1 MLGFSIL
8 IILYL
13 LFYFILIIGWR
24 NTQKM
29 ITTKAKSTLKCD
41 ELTVV
46 VAFRN
51 EYHNLSVL
59 LKNIDRL
66 KILPS
71 KFIFVND
78 HSQDDWSELFE
89 KTNPDLIATYSLNE
103 AAFGKKSAIQEGV
116 KRAATKYILCWDADI
131 QFENNYFTDIQKL
144 EVADLIVLPVHFESK
159 NIVQSLGEI
168 DFYLAN
174 FVNQASAYWQRPIM
188 CNGANLL
195 FEKNAYLESI
205 NLNAHAHI
213 LSGDDMFLLRHMIM
227 QNKKVYCASNQLC
240 RITTQSP
247 SSFLGYISQRTRW
260 FGKSLLIKDGLL
272 NFWAIV
278 QFIFT
283 VSFFSFFIYWILED
297 PKTFGI
303 LFLIKCMVDLS
314 FLSLYFFSIKKNILT
329 FLIPFYGLIFPFYNL
344 FILFSFYF
352 KKQKW
357 KGRKLY
363 Q

>member
-1 MLGFSIL
+1 M
-8 IILYL
+8 
-13 LFYFILIIGWR
+13 
-24 NTQKM
+24 
-29 ITTKAKSTLKCD
+29 
-41 ELTVV
+41 
-46 VAFRN
+46 
-51 EYHNLSVL
+51 
-59 LKNIDRL
+59 
-66 KILPS
+66 
-71 KFIFVND
+71 
-78 HSQDDWSELFE
+78 
-89 KTNPDLIATYSLNE
+89 
-103 AAFGKKSAIQEGV
+103 
-116 KRAATKYILCWDADI
+116 
-131 QFENNYFTDIQKL
+131 
-144 EVADLIVLPVHFESK
+144 
-159 NIVQSLGEI
+159 
-168 DFYLAN
+168 
-174 FVNQASAYWQRPIM
+174 
-188 CNGANLL
+188 
-195 FEKNAYLESI
+195 ESI

-213 LSGDDMFLLRHMIM
+213 LSGDDMFLLRHMIK

-303 LFLIKCMVDLS
+303 IFLIKCGIDLS
-314 FLSLYFFSIKKNILT
+314 FLSVYFFSIKKNTLT
-329 FLIPFYGLIFPFYNL
+329 LLIPFYGLLFPIYNL

-352 KKQKW
+352 RKQKW

>member
-24 NTQKM
+24 NTQKVN
-29 ITTKAKSTLKCD
+29 TTKADSTIRRS

-51 EYHNLSVL
+51 ECHNLSIL
-59 LKNIDRL
+59 LKNINRL

-78 HSQDDWSELFE
+78 HSEDNWSELFE
-89 KTNPDLIATYSLNE
+89 KMNPSLIANHSLNE

-116 KRAATKYILCWDADI
+116 KRATTKYILCWDADI
-131 QFENNYFTDIQKL
+131 QFEDNYFTDVQKL

-195 FEKNAYLESI
+195 FEKNAYLECI
-205 NLNAHAHI
+205 NLNAHEHV
-213 LSGDDMFLLRHMIM
+213 LSGDDMFLLRHMIK

-272 NFWAIV
+272 N
-278 QFIFT
+278 
-283 VSFFSFFIYWILED
+283 
-297 PKTFGI
+297 
-303 LFLIKCMVDLS
+303 
-314 FLSLYFFSIKKNILT
+314 
-329 FLIPFYGLIFPFYNL
+329 
-344 FILFSFYF
+344 
-352 KKQKW
+352 
-357 KGRKLY
+357 
-363 Q
+363 

>member
-29 ITTKAKSTLKCD
+29 NTTKADSTIKCS

-59 LKNIDRL
+59 IKNIDRL
-66 KILPS
+66 KTLPS

-78 HSQDDWSELFE
+78 HSHDDWSELFE
-89 KTNPDLIATYSLNE
+89 KTNPDLIATHSLNE
-103 AAFGKKSAIQEGV
+103 VGFGKKSAIQEGV
-116 KRAATKYILCWDADI
+116 KRATTKYILCWDADI
-131 QFENNYFTDIQKL
+131 QFENNYFTDVQKL
-144 EVADLIVLPVHFESK
+144 EEADLIVLPVHFESK
-159 NIVQSLGEI
+159 NILQSLGEI

-195 FEKNAYLESI
+195 FTKSAYLETI
-205 NLNAHAHI
+205 NLKSHAHI
-213 LSGDDMFLLRHMIM
+213 LSGDDMFLLHYMIK
-227 QNKKVYCASNQLC
+227 QKKEVYCASNQFC
-240 RITTQSP
+240 AIRTQSP
-247 SSFLGYISQRTRW
+247 SSLPGYFSQRTRW

-272 NFWAIV
+272 NFWAII

-303 LFLIKCMVDLS
+303 LFLIKCVVDLS

-329 FLIPFYGLIFPFYNL
+329 FLIPFYGLLFPIYNL